1 MKNVLKH
8 GHEKKRRISSSS
20 KSEIKK
26 EPGRRFFSFC
36 GLLLQ
41 WYIPVERGTH
51 VCGRPCV
58 PCVQSRVRLLE
69 REKKRGEGVVV

>member
-8 GHEKKRRISSSS
+8 GHEKRRRISSSS

-51 VCGRPCV
+51 TYAAGPVCRACKAGADWNGG
-58 PCVQSRVRLLE
+58 
-69 REKKRGEGVVV
+69 KKKEGVVV